1 MAIYYTLD
9 VGTETFFFFKF
20 FNEHCWMLDLQAH
33 SNCADSVFFHFFLY
47 FSLFIFLG
55 FSKVGLD
62 DFHLDFLWSLGIFDF

>member
-1 MAIYYTLD
+1 
-9 VGTETFFFFKF
+9 
-20 FNEHCWMLDLQAH
+20 MLDLQAH